1 MADTA
6 SGQLPNDPIETL
18 ACRVCGQPHRVPTL
32 PADAV
37 AHCVRCDAPIAK
49 NPADGLHRTAALA
62 LAALLLYLPANVFPI
77 LSIRQNGVRSE
88 STVMGSVRLLWDGGD
103 YVIAGIVFLAS
114 IVIPLVKLTS
124 LLYLSI
130 STSLGSRRG
139 VWLRTRIYRAVDEIG
154 KWAMLDVF
162 VLALLVSVVKLR
174 GLATVTAEPGV
185 FPFAIVV
192 VLTLFATASFDPQL
206 IWKQGRRPN

>member
-1 MADTA
+1 MAETA
-6 SGQLPNDPIETL
+6 TRGLPTETVETL
-18 ACRVCGQPHRVPTL
+18 ACRVCGQAHRL
-32 PADAV
+32 PALPPDTV

-49 NPADGLHRTAALA
+49 NPSDGLHRTAALA

-77 LSIRQNGVRSE
+77 LAIQQNGARSE
-88 STVMGSVRLLWDGGD
+88 STVMGSVRLLWNGGD

-114 IVIPLVKLTS
+114 IAVPLIKLTA
-124 LLYLSI
+124 LLYLSV
-130 STSLGSRRG
+130 STSIGSSRG
-139 VWLRTRIYRAVDEIG
+139 MWLRTRIYRAVEEIG

-174 GLATVTAEPGV
+174 GLATVTPEPGV

-192 VLTLFATASFDPQL
+192 ILTLLATASFDPRL
-206 IWKQGRRPN
+206 IWHHGRRKT